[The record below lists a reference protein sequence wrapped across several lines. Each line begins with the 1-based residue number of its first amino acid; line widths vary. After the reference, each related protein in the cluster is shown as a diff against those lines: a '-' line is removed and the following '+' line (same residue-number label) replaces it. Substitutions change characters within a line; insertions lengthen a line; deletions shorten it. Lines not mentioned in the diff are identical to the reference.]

1 MCKDPGELSFSESA
15 CVRRDAPTPV
25 LLESGTLGIFLLC
38 LCNRLYP
45 VMAMSQQTLFAC
57 FLTTLPIS
65 DISLLFLP
73 LTVSVLL
80 TQDDKYYI
88 LRR

>member
-15 CVRRDAPTPV
+15 VVRKDAPTPV
-25 LLESGTLGIFLLC
+25 LLESGNLGIFLLC

-57 FLTTLPIS
+57 SLTALPIS
-65 DISLLFLP
+65 DSVFYFFLLQSLFF
-73 LTVSVLL
+73 
-80 TQDDKYYI
+80 
-88 LRR
+88 